1 MKPRRYLAKP
11 GLGLAIPSTCGVL
24 IKIDAFFYLD
34 GGFSPVTPLFTQSG
48 ANLANLSP
56 KRTGYHLAGV
66 AIGIWAA
73 GQSSSPVLVY
83 IIVIE
88 SGLALETSLLWF
100 YNPGKWL
107 SGIFD
112 KKPGCT
118 ASSVPRNST

>member
-1 MKPRRYLAKP
+1 MKPRRYFSKP
-11 GLGLAIPSTCGVL
+11 SLGLIIPSIYGVL
-24 IKIDAFFYLD
+24 IKIDAFLLLGWRLF
-34 GGFSPVTPLFTQSG
+34 PCNPLLTQSG
-48 ANLANLSP
+48 ANLANLSL

-100 YNPGKWL
+100 WFCNPGKVVEWH
-107 SGIFD
+107 F
-112 KKPGCT
+112 
-118 ASSVPRNST
+118 R

>member
-48 ANLANLSP
+48 ANLANLSL

-66 AIGIWAA
+66 VMGIWAA

-100 YNPGKWL
+100 WFCNPGKVVEWH
-107 SGIFD
+107 F
-112 KKPGCT
+112 
-118 ASSVPRNST
+118 R